1 MTKLCRPIR
10 TRRSV
15 LRQFAR
21 GATLAIV
28 LAAAGC
34 GAAISPTNVPASPT
48 SQVVST
54 KVPASPTPQVV
65 STRLTA
71 LLVGELA
78 VVDNCV
84 RVKATSGEGSYLLV
98 WPADFDFSVSGT
110 SIHVRDKLLSED
122 VTWRSG
128 DIVRLGGGEIPSLDD
143 QLRGRVP
150 ANCEGPYWLF
160 GGWLKPTPL
169 PW

>member
-1 MTKLCRPIR
+1 MTKLCRPTR
-10 TRRSV
+10 TRHSV
-15 LRQFAR
+15 LRPLAR
-21 GATLAIV
+21 GATLAVV
-28 LAAAGC
+28 LAAAAC
-34 GAAISPTNVPASPT
+34 GAAISPTS
-48 SQVVST
+48 
-54 KVPASPTPQVV
+54 VPASPTPQVV
-65 STRLTA
+65 STRFTA
-71 LLVGELA
+71 QLVGELE

-84 RVKATSGEGSYLLV
+84 RVKATPGESSYLLV

-110 SIHVRDKLLSED
+110 SIHVRDKLLSEE
-122 VTWRSG
+122 VTWRAG

-169 PW
+169 PS

>member
-1 MTKLCRPIR
+1 MTKLRRPIR
-10 TRRSV
+10 TRHSV

-21 GATLAIV
+21 GVTLAVV
-28 LAAAGC
+28 LTATACAP
-34 GAAISPTNVPASPT
+34 AISPTNVPASPT
-48 SQVVST
+48 
-54 KVPASPTPQVV
+54 PQVV
-65 STRLTA
+65 SMRLTA

-84 RVKATSGEGSYLLV
+84 RVKATSGESSYLLV
-98 WPADFDFSVSGT
+98 WPTDFDFSVSGT
-110 SIHVRDKLLSED
+110 SILVRDKLLSEE
-122 VTWRSG
+122 VTWRAG

-169 PW
+169 PR